1 MTPAEK
7 GKLTRHRNAEFIEA
21 RREERK
27 EREQL
32 IIAAMRRVLGDPQSS
47 PTELIEAAKLLS
59 SLN

>member
-7 GKLTRHRNAEFIEA
+7 GKLTRQRNAEFIEA

>member
-1 MTPAEK
+1 MTPQEK
-7 GKLTRHRNAEFIEA
+7 ARETRQRNAEFIEA

-32 IIAAMRRVLGDPQSS
+32 IIAAMRRVLGNPQSS